1 MTYQFKY
8 NWIFLILFFSFSI
21 NKVTAQFVDKFRFNT
36 TKSDFSGQNIP
47 FAVKNSTENNRILAE
62 HNISIKYKSK
72 DWIHFSATPE
82 WLEEQYL
89 SGGISDFYFEYAPP
103 ALLDDTARVMHHVDA
118 VHSGDYPLIDAYTG
132 KDVIIGI
139 VDQGLDHNHPDFI
152 DQNGDKR
159 LIRYWDHTIT
169 NPTNTPQPYGYGQVW
184 SENDIATGAITSNE
198 TSTGHGTTVTGM
210 ATGNGSANGRNKG
223 IAPDANII
231 VVESNFNL
239 PNWTLTIADACDYIF
254 SVADSLNKPAVVNLS
269 LGSYLGSHD
278 AKDPAGVYIDELLDE
293 KSGRIVVAAAG
304 NSGKADGYHVHN
316 SINSDTSFVWFENNP
331 TGQTGNNT
339 IYFDLWADTSEI
351 NFDFAFGAND
361 PSNNYQ
367 EVDQTIYRNPI
378 NNFPG
383 FIKDTLFNS
392 LGDIIATVEIY
403 RNIVGPN
410 FQMQVLFDQIIE
422 TDFYYSFK
430 TTGTGS
436 YDLWSGLFLNLNN
449 IVDNLP
455 NSTIYPPIQHYVM
468 PDNLQSIVSSW
479 NCSEKV
485 VSVGN
490 LRCRLGHLDK
500 NGNMYYPTEMTPPG
514 QIALSSSRG
523 PTRRGY
529 IKPDVSASGDVT
541 LAAAPAW
548 ILNSPSYNTVVD
560 IGGYHA
566 RNGGTSMASPLVA
579 GAAALYFEKCN
590 KGDWEDFK
598 NRIFTT
604 SSSDSMTGNVPNL
617 SYGYGKIHVTDL
629 ILSIDEPLDI
639 IGDTIICQSPVEL
652 STAPPLDS
660 YEWWNNETGAS
671 VTVASEQEVYV
682 SGEDQRG
689 CLRFSDT
696 VMIID
701 GVAPPTPSI
710 TIIGDG
716 LLASTGT
723 NYQWYLNDVLLP
735 GETNQIIYPELDG
748 FYSVSVTSPNGCTSF
763 SNAVSFTL
771 SIHEN
776 EFQEVA
782 IFPNPT
788 DAEIKIVV
796 TEPILN
802 LAIYDQKGRLL
813 NSYSPNSNSFIFSL
827 DQLPKGVY
835 NLIISGNSSVSH
847 KKVVKF

>member
-8 NWIFLILFFSFSI
+8 SWIYLLLIFCLSEY
-21 NKVTAQFVDKFRFNT
+21 KVQAQVDDKFGFNT
-36 TKSDFSGQNIP
+36 TKSTFPNQNIP
-47 FAVKNSTENNRILAE
+47 FAIQNTVNNNRILSE
-62 HNISIKYKSK
+62 SNITIKYKSK
-72 DWIHFSATPE
+72 EWIHFSATPE
-82 WLEEQYL
+82 WLEEQYK
-89 SGGISDFYFEYAPP
+89 SGSISDFYLEYAPP
-103 ALLDDTARVMHHVDA
+103 TLLDDTARVMHHVDA

-184 SENDIATGAITSNE
+184 NENDIATGAITSNE

-293 KSGRIVVAAAG
+293 KPGRIVVAAAG
-304 NSGKADGYHVHN
+304 NSGNADGYHVHN
-316 SINSDTSFVWFENNP
+316 TINSDTSFVWFENNP
-331 TGQTGNNT
+331 TGQIGNNT
-339 IYFDLWADTSEI
+339 IFFDLWTDTSEI
-351 NFDFAFGAND
+351 DFNYAFGAND
-361 PSNNYQ
+361 PLNNY
-367 EVDQTIYRNPI
+367 EDIAETMYRNPI
-378 NNFPG
+378 NNFPNL
-383 FIKDTLFNS
+383 IKDTLFNDQ
-392 LGDIIATVEIY
+392 GDIIATVEIY

-410 FQMQVLFDQIIE
+410 FQMQVLFDQILE
-422 TDFYYSFK
+422 TDYYYSFK
-430 TTGTGS
+430 TTGGGS

-449 IVDNLP
+449 IVDNIP
-455 NSTIYPPIQHYVM
+455 SSAIFPPIQNYVM
-468 PDNLQSIVSSW
+468 PDSLQSIVSSW

-500 NGNMYYPTEMTPPG
+500 NGNMYYPAEMTPPG
-514 QIALSSSRG
+514 EIALSSSRG

-529 IKPDVSASGDVT
+529 IKPDVSAAGDVS
-541 LAAAPAW
+541 LGSAPAW

-579 GAAALYFEKCN
+579 GTAALYFEKCN

-598 NRIFTT
+598 NRLFST
-604 SSSDSMTGNVPNL
+604 SSSDIATGSVPNL
-617 SYGYGKIHVTDL
+617 SYGYGKVHVTDL

-639 IGDTIICQSPVEL
+639 LGDTIICQSPVEL
-652 STAPPLDS
+652 STAPPLET
-660 YEWWNNETGAS
+660 YEWWNDDAEST
-671 VTVASEQEVYV
+671 VTVGSEQAVSV
-682 SGEDQRG
+682 SGEDSRG

-696 VMIID
+696 IMVVD
-701 GVAPPTPSI
+701 GEAPPTPSI
-710 TIIGDG
+710 TVIGDG
-716 LLASTGT
+716 LLASTGS
-723 NYQWYLNDVLLP
+723 NYQWYRNDVLIS

-771 SIHEN
+771 SINEN
-776 EFQEVA
+776 ELKETTV
-782 IFPNPT
+782 FPNPT
-788 DAEIKIVV
+788 DSEFTV
-796 TEPILN
+796 TSQQTIRSLTV
-802 LAIYDQKGRLL
+802 YDQQGRLL
-813 NSYSPNSNSFIFSL
+813 NKYTPNSNSYKISL
-827 DQLPKGVY
+827 ERLPKGIY
-835 NLIISGNSSVSH
+835 NIEVSGISSVSY
-847 KKVVKF
+847 KKVVKL